1 MSIKEEIQAYLDKSM
16 TKFENVVNNI
26 KEEDLTV
33 EIQDKEGGW
42 TVIEVLRHIQ
52 NSEQGMAYQI
62 KSILAGNEGATSD
75 FDLQR
80 YNASSNEKMKDMS
93 FNQVKENMIK
103 HRENTIKILETVK
116 EEDWTKEG
124 RHLNLG
130 NYSIKVFFEIL
141 SWHQQH
147 HLKGIREK
155 FNL

>member
-16 TKFENVVNNI
+16 TKFEKVVNNI

-33 EIQDKEGGW
+33 QIQDKDGGW
-42 TVIEVLRHIQ
+42 SVIEVLRHIQ
-52 NSEQGMAYQI
+52 NSEPGMSYHI
-62 KSILAGNEGATSD
+62 KSIIAGNEGASSD

-80 YNASSNEKMKDMS
+80 YNTSSNEKMQNMS
-93 FNQVKENMIK
+93 LDQVKENMIK

-124 RHLNLG
+124 RHPNLG
-130 NYSIKVFFEIL
+130 NYSIKVFFEII
-141 SWHQQH
+141 SWHQQN
-147 HLKGIREK
+147 HLKAIREK